1 MIGTGK
7 VKLFKLISKVVLVTS
22 WLGLVSGE
30 EQVAVAVAGLQLV
43 TLLVYVTP

>member
-7 VKLFKLISKVVLVTS
+7 IELFKLINKVVLVTS

-30 EQVAVAVAGLQLV
+30 E
-43 TLLVYVTP
+43 